1 MANRICYQFY
11 CNECGAP
18 YEIMMSL
25 AELDEYD
32 EGDEEIDCPNCG
44 EGLNKLI
51 CPARLSSS
59 RCTI

>member
-1 MANRICYQFY
+1 MPVYQFY

-32 EGDEEIDCPNCG
+32 TTDNEIDCPNCG
-44 EGLNKLI
+44 ESLNKLI

-59 RCTI
+59 RCTL